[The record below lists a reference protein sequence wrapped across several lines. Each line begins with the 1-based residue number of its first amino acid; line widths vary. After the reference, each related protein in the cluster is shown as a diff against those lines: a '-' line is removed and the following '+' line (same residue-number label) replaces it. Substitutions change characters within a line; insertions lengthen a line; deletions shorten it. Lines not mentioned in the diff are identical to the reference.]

1 MVINAILRWK
11 KFIENGVS
19 MQMAMA
25 KCVNLCKYVEI
36 QLKIIIIH
44 IDFHIKWQLNDPHPY
59 GNGMIDVF
67 FMLI

>member
-25 KCVNLCKYVEI
+25 KCVNLCEYVEI

-44 IDFHIKWQLNDPHPY
+44 IDFQIKSQLNDPHPY
-59 GNGMIDVF
+59 GVIDVF